1 MKMRRIM
8 ERVAPMDMR
17 MAMSRVFS
25 MTSMTREVTME
36 KEPMSTTMVSRM
48 NMPIF
53 SSLRAAKRLAFI
65 SIQWR
70 T

>member
-1 MKMRRIM
+1 
-8 ERVAPMDMR
+8 
-17 MAMSRVFS
+17 
-25 MTSMTREVTME
+25 ME